1 MDYRIRAAIP
11 TDIPEL
17 VNLCAEHAE
26 YEKAEYSKKGKA
38 ENLSI
43 ALFSGTPCFYCLI
56 AENENGIL
64 GYASYTI
71 DYSTWDACLYTYMDC
86 LYLRPDYRGFG
97 IGEALIHE
105 IEKQS
110 REKNINLIQW
120 HTPNFNTRAI
130 KFYHRIGATSKE
142 KTRFYYSIRKIQPT

>member
-1 MDYRIRAAIP
+1 MNYTIRRAIQS
-11 TDIPEL
+11 DIPEL

-26 YEKAEYSKKGKA
+26 YERANYSREGKA
-38 ENLSI
+38 ENLHT
-43 ALFSGTPCFYCLI
+43 ALFSDTPRFHCLMVV
-56 AENENGIL
+56 NENGIL

-71 DYSTWDACLYTYMDC
+71 DYSTWDACLFTYMDC

-105 IEKQS
+105 IEKHS
-110 REKNINLIQW
+110 REKGISLIQW
-120 HTPNFNTRAI
+120 HTPDFNTRAI

-142 KTRFYYSIRKIQPT
+142 KTRFYYEVKKLNT